1 MDCQST
7 SCVLP
12 ASPDKSCRMTL
23 GSEARKAIMGQ
34 VILLRAMRKQTIASN
49 LAPAQQFVTLPNL
62 PD

>member
-1 MDCQST
+1 
-7 SCVLP
+7 
-12 ASPDKSCRMTL
+12 MTL
-23 GSEARKAIMGQ
+23 GSEAREAIMGQ